1 MTPIKQQN
9 RIDNSSGIGQDTPN
23 KAMQTAL
30 KNDKSPAMEKKSPL
44 TPKRIGLIALTF
56 LLVMGILLMPIRVTQ
71 NEARAAEPV
80 TMTVVLTS
88 TATFIVLTCLRWV
101 IGRTL
106 TAAEKRLL
114 NAASRKNPPEAYVS
128 VIGAH
133 WTTNYYGWTR
143 KTDSWDLDN
152 EEWTGNWTTKNETA
166 RQGDYKRTNPVGTYE
181 DGTAMSDSWAR
192 FLLSD
197 AKYTTKDAQIELL
210 DADGFLIKDVWV
222 SGREDAFE

>member
-1 MTPIKQQN
+1 
-9 RIDNSSGIGQDTPN
+9 
-23 KAMQTAL
+23 
-30 KNDKSPAMEKKSPL
+30 MEKKSPL